1 MYVARDTTENQF
13 AQSDTVHKNTLK
25 TRFNGCKKL
34 CLMDFYVLGLK
45 ITYSTGTDL
54 EFFISSNVCTY
65 IGCERTPSTR
75 PCGVFTFLAL
85 EALDRKRN
93 LINSSGHD
101 KRRIILLTRSHQLYF
116 AGQKAAWSPLNVEL
130 HRCTQNL

>member
-13 AQSDTVHKNTLK
+13 AQSDTMHKNTHK

-34 CLMDFYVLGLK
+34 CLMDFCVLGLK
-45 ITYSTGTDL
+45 ITSFAGTDL

-75 PCGVFTFLAL
+75 PCGLFLVDIFLAL

-116 AGQKAAWSPLNVEL
+116 AGQKAAWSSLNFYAGF
-130 HRCTQNL
+130 HS